1 MGKRVFHFD
10 IDPAVDLRLVSRI
23 CTGWREASM
32 MSESQPAFA
41 LRVVYRRCIGERERE
56 RERARAREIYRDI
69 EKL

>member
-1 MGKRVFHFD
+1 
-10 IDPAVDLRLVSRI
+10 
-23 CTGWREASM
+23 M

-56 RERARAREIYRDI
+56 RERERARAREIYRDI